1 MVSNSNIS
9 SWLQRISNITPTY
22 HLKNFALELA
32 KNQGLNITSLFI
44 LIVYSILFLIITVHQ
59 SQKSE
64 LDEKKNGA
72 LDWRAV
78 YAYIFVISNYKYL

>member
-9 SWLQRISNITPTY
+9 KLVTKNFKITPTY

-44 LIVYSILFLIITVHQ
+44 LIVYSILFLIITVWINQ
-59 SQKSE
+59 RKEVS
-64 LDEKKNGA
+64 
-72 LDWRAV
+72 
-78 YAYIFVISNYKYL
+78 